1 MVVETAKLASDIATW
16 HDGRDRP
23 RKRRTETRILSLS
36 GCLGPTI
43 IPQTIMNDKLQGIF
57 GLAFGLIAAACAF
70 TGFAPWITALFA
82 IAAGVDCLTLG
93 LFGGRQD

>member
-1 MVVETAKLASDIATW
+1 
-16 HDGRDRP
+16 
-23 RKRRTETRILSLS
+23 
-36 GCLGPTI
+36 
-43 IPQTIMNDKLQGIF
+43 MNDKLQGIF